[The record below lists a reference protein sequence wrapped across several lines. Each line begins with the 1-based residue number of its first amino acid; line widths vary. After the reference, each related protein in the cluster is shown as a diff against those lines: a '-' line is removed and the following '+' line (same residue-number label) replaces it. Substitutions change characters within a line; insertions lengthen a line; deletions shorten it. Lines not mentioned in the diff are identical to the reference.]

1 MDYAMRT
8 HQSFCIF
15 LLIAT
20 VTTQALQPTMQ
31 DKSTT
36 WPHLTGCVS
45 RELTTFCCY
54 WDAGSF
60 HNLTEPE
67 DLRLFYL
74 LKIDSKKGE
83 GEWKECPS
91 YSITRQNECFF
102 NASHTFI
109 WSYYT
114 IQLRSRTQDFV
125 YDEMFFSVEEIV
137 FPDPP
142 EGLNW
147 SLLSMSSTGII
158 CDVVVRWEPPP
169 SAAENVKLGW
179 MLLLYET
186 QYRENGSE
194 QWKSLDNGKNTQAY
208 IYGLNSNTYY
218 EVRVRCKMRGYN
230 FGEFSDSIFILV
242 PGKES
247 RMPLTALFIFG
258 AVSIGFILIMIV
270 VSHQKKLMVIF
281 LPPVPGPKMKGI
293 DPVLLQGHLTEI
305 TSILGTHPGL
315 RPELYSNDPWV
326 EFIEVDIEEPTE
338 TMEGYDTSLHIGN
351 SPPVSGG
358 FRDDDSGRA
367 SCCDPDL
374 SDHDHTNIHHSST
387 SGHEGFQTLSPAQPG
402 TLRPVIIHAAGRPA
416 WPSSLYSQ
424 VTEVTPHGVVILSP
438 EKQNMTDDCSN
449 QYEAPKNEK
458 TEEERKPRLM
468 AAPNERG
475 YTSELDTSKINV
487 PHTEG
492 EHGEPSLPSTE
503 SSSSAEQR
511 HGALQE
517 HLSLTVE
524 PFAFPILAMPNP
536 PEYTMV
542 DGVDWKNSIFLKPNK
557 PAAPPLAVVKDPEG
571 YLTPD
576 LLHRITPQ

>member
-125 YDEMFFSVEEIV
+125 YDEMFFSVEEI
-137 FPDPP
+137 
-142 EGLNW
+142 
-147 SLLSMSSTGII
+147 
-158 CDVVVRWEPPP
+158 
-169 SAAENVKLGW
+169 
-179 MLLLYET
+179 
-186 QYRENGSE
+186 
-194 QWKSLDNGKNTQAY
+194 
-208 IYGLNSNTYY
+208 
-218 EVRVRCKMRGYN
+218 
-230 FGEFSDSIFILV
+230 
-242 PGKES
+242 ES